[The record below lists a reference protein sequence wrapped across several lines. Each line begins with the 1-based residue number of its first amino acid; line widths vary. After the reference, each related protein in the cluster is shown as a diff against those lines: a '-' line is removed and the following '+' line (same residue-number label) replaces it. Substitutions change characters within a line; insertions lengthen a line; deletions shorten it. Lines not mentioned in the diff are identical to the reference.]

1 MLSQLAAR
9 AGPLSE
15 RGFRLLFSATTVT
28 ALGDAIA
35 SIALAFAVLEV
46 GSAAGLGIVLAARQ
60 GVEVAVLVFGAVL
73 SDRLPRNLV
82 LVGASLVQASAQAA
96 TGTLVLSGHAAVGTI
111 AALQALYGLGQGF
124 VWPAEVG
131 LVPETVSEA
140 RLQQANALQG
150 LSRNTTEMLGPAVG
164 GALVVAGS
172 PGLALLVDAA
182 SFFVAATL
190 LSRIRLPVR
199 VTDPAERP
207 HYLTSLREGWQEF
220 TSHAWLWPTVMC
232 FAVTTF
238 AYGGWLVLGPV
249 VAKEQLGGAGAWA
262 IILSSAGAGAVV
274 GGIFSLRYHPERPLV
289 ASIVAVLFA
298 TPEIVALALGAPVWV
313 IASVSFVGGVGL
325 AIHVALWF
333 TVFQQEVSEEARSR
347 VSSYD
352 ALGSLIMMPVG
363 FAIAGPTAAAV
374 GTTTTLWAI
383 FVLEL
388 TSLAAVL
395 AIPAVWGIHR
405 ARPGAV
411 DGGSAPTLP
420 AS

>member
-1 MLSQLAAR
+1 VSTTLANR
-9 AGPLSE
+9 IGPLAE
-15 RGFRLLFSATTVT
+15 RSFRLLFSATTVT
-28 ALGDAIA
+28 TLGDAIA
-35 SIALAFAVLEV
+35 GIALAFAVLEV
-46 GSAAGLGIVLAARQ
+46 GTAAGLGIVLAARQ

-96 TGTLVLSGHAAVGTI
+96 TGTLVLSGHATVGTI

-124 VWPAEVG
+124 VWPAEIG
-131 LVPETVSEA
+131 LIPQTVSKA

-150 LSRNTTEMLGPAVG
+150 LSRNMNEMLGPAVG

-182 SFFVAATL
+182 SFLVAATL
-190 LSRIRLPVR
+190 LSRIRLGAR
-199 VTDPAERP
+199 TEEAEERP
-207 HYLTSLREGWQEF
+207 HYLSSLREGWREF
-220 TSHAWLWPTVMC
+220 ISHAWLWPAVIC

-249 VAKEQLGGAGAWA
+249 VAKDQLGGAGAWA

-274 GGIFSLRYHPERPLV
+274 GGIVSFRYRPERPLV

-298 TPEIVALALGAPVWV
+298 TPEVVALALGLPVWA
-313 IASVSFVGGVGL
+313 IAAVSFVGGLGL
-325 AIHVALWF
+325 AIHLALWF

-352 ALGSLIMMPVG
+352 ALGSLVMMPVG
-363 FAIAGPTAAAV
+363 FAIAGPTAAAI
-374 GTTTTLWAI
+374 GTTATLWGI

-395 AIPAVWGIHR
+395 AIPAVWRIHR
-405 ARPGAV
+405 ARPGSV
-411 DGGSAPTLP
+411 EVGGAPTMP